1 MRRILTATA
10 FVCLAAAPILAAEV
24 IPNWEGS
31 AGSNN
36 QSSPAGFPENMAPS
50 GVNDSAREVMAAIAR
65 LHADTDGAILTT
77 GSANAYAMAASQT
90 IGSYVTGHVFTFI
103 ASFGNTSTATLNV
116 DGNGAKQITKQHD
129 AALVSGDI
137 EAGQIVT
144 VAYAA
149 STDTFQMLSQSAL
162 AATVYQTQG
171 DVLDDFNTL
180 GVVSSDGEIIVGTGS
195 GAFAYE
201 SGATARTSLGL
212 TIGTDVQT
220 QSAALDDLDS
230 LGVVGSDGEIIVGT
244 GAGAF
249 AYESGAT
256 ARTSLG
262 LTIGTDVQTQSAA
275 LDDLDTLGVVA
286 SDGEIIVGTGSGAF
300 AYESGATARTSLGLT
315 IGTNVQTQ
323 SAALD
328 DLDSL
333 GVVASDGQI
342 IVGTGSGAFAY
353 ESGSTARTSLGA
365 AGTADANTFT
375 ADQTLEDTDAAPGPG
390 PLFTLHRN
398 SASPATNDLLA
409 DLIFQGED
417 TDSNATNYGVIRV
430 QIEDP
435 SSGSEDATIILYSLV
450 DGLTATEMT
459 VSGGLRIGNA
469 TGSHQG
475 TGTINATAVYD
486 DGVLL
491 TAGEIT
497 ESFVSAAQ
505 TITNSGTL
513 TMAHSL
519 AAAPD
524 ILQVYL
530 RNTTAEL
537 GYTTGEELLL
547 GGYQNNAN
555 GGVQVRADGT
565 NIYAVIGSDGIG
577 ILRANATTGS
587 PTGITNGSWAL
598 IFKGWN

>member
-1 MRRILTATA
+1 
-10 FVCLAAAPILAAEV
+10 LAAEV

-90 IGSYVTGHVFTFI
+90 ISTYVTGHVFSFI
-103 ASFGNTSTATLNV
+103 ASFGNTSTASLNV
-116 DGNGAKQITKQHD
+116 DSVGAKQITKQHD

-328 DLDSL
+328 DLDTL
-333 GVVASDGQI
+333 GVVASDGQF
-342 IVGTGSGAFAY
+342 IVGTGTGAFAY
-353 ESGSTARTSLGA
+353 ESGSTVRASLNA
-365 AGTADANTFT
+365 A
-375 ADQTLEDTDAAPGPG
+375 
-390 PLFTLHRN
+390 
-398 SASPATNDLLA
+398 
-409 DLIFQGED
+409 
-417 TDSNATNYGVIRV
+417 
-430 QIEDP
+430 
-435 SSGSEDATIILYSLV
+435 SLV
-450 DGLTATEMT
+450 DANIFKGNGTFDGGAKVSAASGSHVTFFVQAKDDLDGRIMEVAGGAQNDAAQFISYGKMRITLSDNTDGTEDGIISLINIRDGTEGQRGAWADGLTVGSPT
-459 VSGGLRIGNA
+459 GGD
-469 TGSHQG
+469 QG
-475 TGTINATAVYD
+475 VGTINATAVYD
-486 DGVLL
+486 DGALL

-497 ESFVSAAQ
+497 EAFVSAAQ

-519 AAAPD
+519 AATPD
-524 ILQVYL
+524 MMQVYL
-530 RNTTAEL
+530 RNVTAEY
-537 GYTTGEELLL
+537 GYTEGEELLL

-565 NIYAVIGSDGIG
+565 NIYAVMGSDGIG
-577 ILRANATTGS
+577 ILRANATTGA